1 MTSARTRTGL
11 TLALACTPLL
21 IAGAAHAETACGTPA
36 VAAVYDTVHTDAVS
50 HVELKWSTTVVDT
63 PGMVAWDEPDV
74 VVPAT
79 FKTVTVV
86 DKEAWDETVV
96 DKEAWVETVVDKEA
110 WDETVVDKEAWVET
124 VVDKEAWVET
134 VTDAWSYNRY
144 VVTQQASYYRVNQ
157 WRYRN
162 IFGNTLYYDWYREG
176 TSPSGSGWSLTG
188 NYYWG
193 EVPEQ
198 GYWETV
204 PAVTHPVYHPAETHV
219 VSHDAETHMVTHP
232 AETHVVTHE
241 AQTHVVAHPA
251 VSHEEQAVDVP
262 EHSIPGEHHDAV
274 AEVSHQDF
282 QWAATSPGEAWVKT
296 DESRTVID
304 TAATDTPVLVTP
316 AVSAGDACPTP
327 TVTADSDAGDGGAG
341 GSGKGTDPA
350 PAAASASA
358 VPALAHTGADGTAEL
373 LALGG
378 ALVLAGAGLKRVVRR
393 RA

>member
-1 MTSARTRTGL
+1 MPVWVRYYQWLRRNAFGY
-11 TLALACTPLL
+11 
-21 IAGAAHAETACGTPA
+21 
-36 VAAVYDTVHTDAVS
+36 VYDSGYWRDGTRPSGT
-50 HVELKWSTTVVDT
+50 EWIQN
-63 PGMVAWDEPDV
+63 G
-74 VVPAT
+74 
-79 FKTVTVV
+79 
-86 DKEAWDETVV
+86 
-96 DKEAWVETVVDKEA
+96 
-110 WDETVVDKEAWVET
+110 
-124 VVDKEAWVET
+124 
-134 VTDAWSYNRY
+134 
-144 VVTQQASYYRVNQ
+144 SYYN
-157 WRYRN
+157 
-162 IFGNTLYYDWYREG
+162 WYQDA
-176 TSPSGSGWSLTG
+176 
-188 NYYWG
+188 
-193 EVPEQ
+193 PEQ
-198 GYWETV
+198 GRTEWV
-204 PAVTHPVYHPAETHV
+204 PVVTHPVYYPAETHV

-274 AEVSHQDF
+274 AAVSHQDL

-358 VPALAHTGADGTAEL
+358 VPTLAPTGADGTAEL

-378 ALVLAGAGLKRVVRR
+378 VLVLAGAGLKRVVRR